1 MDEAGIL
8 NNYSEVKTCT
18 YKGERYSVR
27 NNGAIYR
34 HAREGKRVRKDD
46 NKWTFGKPNKR
57 TGYMDFCSERVH
69 RIVAFAFLGEP
80 PTLQYVVDHIDTN
93 RRNNR
98 PQNLR
103 WLTKLDNVLKN
114 PITLK
119 KIEYLCGSID
129 AFLNDPS
136 IIGEF
141 ANSDPNFEWMRTVTP
156 EEAKAS
162 YERLCEWAK
171 CDSEKSSGGRI
182 GEWVYQEK
190 KVRHSYFMTDSKIDN
205 TFDNERVELNID
217 VRKDL
222 LVEALTLDALQR
234 NWVTPT
240 EFPCCPKANVANPM
254 MAYYSN
260 LSIGN
265 KFSCNQYG
273 DSIILDFA
281 FLEKEQKLFVLCRND
296 ESLKPWSLASVTYEN
311 EKFVHTSYGMFF
323 SEDGAKKDFTLVQG
337 KEWTGGVTFD
347 DLCN

>member
-8 NNYSEVKTCT
+8 NNYSDVKTCI

-34 HAREGKRVRKDD
+34 YARKGKRVRKDD

-80 PTLQYVVDHIDTN
+80 PTLQHVVDHIDTN

-129 AFLNDPS
+129 AFLNNPS

-141 ANSDPNFEWMRTVTP
+141 VNSDSNFEWMRTVTP

-162 YERLCEWAK
+162 YKRLCEWVK
-171 CDSEKSSGGRI
+171 RDNKKKYSDGRI
-182 GEWVYQEK
+182 GEWIYQER
-190 KVRHSYFMTDSKIDN
+190 KVQPSYVMTDNN
-205 TFDNERVELNID
+205 TLKNDKVETSLD
-217 VRKDL
+217 MRKDL
-222 LVEALTLDALQR
+222 LVEALTPDALQR

-240 EFPCCPKANVANPM
+240 EFPCCPKAKVANPI

-260 LSIGN
+260 LSVGH

-273 DSIILDFA
+273 DSIVLDFA
-281 FLEKEQKLFVLCRND
+281 FLEKEMKLLVLCKND
-296 ESLKPWSLASVTYEN
+296 KSLKPWSLAGVTYEN

-337 KEWTGGVTFD
+337 KEWTGGTTFD